1 MLTGVGMGPA
11 GLHLMTPAAR
21 EAVADADVLVGGKRH
36 LLQFPAFA
44 GEQFVLGA
52 NIAELLNWIAGQQD
66 KRIVVLASG
75 DPLFYGIGTRMVAHF
90 GIERVRIIPGI
101 SAVQYLCAQSGI
113 DMNDMWLTSSHGR
126 SVCFDELARHR
137 KVAMV
142 TDARCVWFVGAGPGD
157 RELITLKGYRL
168 LQQAQVV
175 IYAGSLI
182 NTELLDYCPP
192 GAECHDS
199 AELHLEQILDLMEA
213 GVKAGKTVVRL
224 QTGDVSLYG
233 SVREQGEELTRRGID
248 WQVVPG
254 VSAFLGAAAELGVE
268 YTVPEV
274 SQSLII
280 TRLEGRT
287 PVPER
292 EQLESFASHQ
302 TSMAIYLSVQRIHR
316 VAERLIE
323 GGYPTTTPV
332 AVIYKATWPES
343 QTVRGTL
350 ADIGDKVRE
359 AGIRKTAL
367 ILVGNFLG
375 DEYHYSK
382 LYAADFSHEYRK
394 A

>member
-1 MLTGVGMGPA
+1 MSETF
-11 GLHLMTPAAR
+11 
-21 EAVADADVLVGGKRH
+21 E
-36 LLQFPAFA
+36 
-44 GEQFVLGA
+44 
-52 NIAELLNWIAGQQD
+52 
-66 KRIVVLASG
+66 S
-75 DPLFYGIGTRMVAHF
+75 
-90 GIERVRIIPGI
+90 
-101 SAVQYLCAQSGI
+101 
-113 DMNDMWLTSSHGR
+113 
-126 SVCFDELARHR
+126 
-137 KVAMV
+137 
-142 TDARCVWFVGAGPGD
+142 RCVWFVGAGPGD

-182 NTELLDYCPP
+182 NTELLEYCPP
-192 GAECHDS
+192 DAECHDS
-199 AELHLEQILDLMEA
+199 AELHLEQILNLMEA

-233 SVREQGEELTRRGID
+233 SVREQGEELTKRGIV

-254 VSAFLGAAAELGVE
+254 VSAFLGAAAQLGVE

-292 EQLESFASHQ
+292 EQLESFARHR
-302 TSMAIYLSVQRIHR
+302 TSMAIYLSVQRINR

-323 GGYPTTTPV
+323 GGYPATTPV
-332 AVIYKATWPES
+332 AVVYKATWAES

-350 ADIGDKVRE
+350 ADIADRVRD

-367 ILVGNFLG
+367 ILVGDFLG
-375 DEYHYSK
+375 KEYHYSK

>member
-1 MLTGVGMGPA
+1 MS
-11 GLHLMTPAAR
+11 
-21 EAVADADVLVGGKRH
+21 
-36 LLQFPAFA
+36 
-44 GEQFVLGA
+44 EQF
-52 NIAELLNWIAGQQD
+52 D
-66 KRIVVLASG
+66 S
-75 DPLFYGIGTRMVAHF
+75 
-90 GIERVRIIPGI
+90 
-101 SAVQYLCAQSGI
+101 
-113 DMNDMWLTSSHGR
+113 
-126 SVCFDELARHR
+126 
-137 KVAMV
+137 
-142 TDARCVWFVGAGPGD
+142 RCVWFVGAGPGD

-168 LQQAQVV
+168 LQQAQMV

-182 NTELLDYCPP
+182 NTELLEYCPVD
-192 GAECHDS
+192 AEYYDS
-199 AELHLEQILDLMEA
+199 AELHLTQILDLMEA
-213 GVKAGKTVVRL
+213 GIKAGKTVVRL

-233 SVREQGEELTRRGID
+233 SVREQGEELTRRGIA

-292 EQLESFASHQ
+292 EQLESFARHQ
-302 TSMAIYLSVQRIHR
+302 TSMAIYLSVQRINR

-323 GGYPTTTPV
+323 GGYPAQTPV

-343 QTVRGTL
+343 RTVRGTL
-350 ADIGDKVRE
+350 ADIAVKVRD
-359 AGIRKTAL
+359 ADIHKTAL
-367 ILVGNFLG
+367 ILVGAFLG
-375 DEYHYSK
+375 EEYHYSK

>member
-1 MLTGVGMGPA
+1 MFPGPQVLISRTHP
-11 GLHLMTPAAR
+11 GLVKRLFELEIPEIYDGTVEVKSIAR
-21 EAVADADVLVGGKRH
+21 EAGSRTK
-36 LLQFPAFA
+36 
-44 GEQFVLGA
+44 
-52 NIAELLNWIAGQQD
+52 IAVWSN
-66 KRIVVLASG
+66 
-75 DPLFYGIGTRMVAHF
+75 DPNVD
-90 GIERVRIIPGI
+90 P
-101 SAVQYLCAQSGI
+101 
-113 DMNDMWLTSSHGR
+113 
-126 SVCFDELARHR
+126 
-137 KVAMV
+137 
-142 TDARCVWFVGAGPGD
+142 VGAC
-157 RELITLKGYRL
+157 
-168 LQQAQVV
+168 V
-175 IYAGSLI
+175 
-182 NTELLDYCPP
+182 
-192 GAECHDS
+192 
-199 AELHLEQILDLMEA
+199 
-213 GVKAGKTVVRL
+213 
-224 QTGDVSLYG
+224 
-233 SVREQGEELTRRGID
+233 
-248 WQVVPG
+248 
-254 VSAFLGAAAELGVE
+254 ELGVE

-287 PVPER
+287 PVPAR

-323 GGYPTTTPV
+323 GGYPATTPV

-375 DEYHYSK
+375 SEYHYSK

>member
-1 MLTGVGMGPA
+1 MSEPF
-11 GLHLMTPAAR
+11 
-21 EAVADADVLVGGKRH
+21 D
-36 LLQFPAFA
+36 
-44 GEQFVLGA
+44 
-52 NIAELLNWIAGQQD
+52 QQ
-66 KRIVVLASG
+66 
-75 DPLFYGIGTRMVAHF
+75 
-90 GIERVRIIPGI
+90 
-101 SAVQYLCAQSGI
+101 
-113 DMNDMWLTSSHGR
+113 
-126 SVCFDELARHR
+126 
-137 KVAMV
+137 
-142 TDARCVWFVGAGPGD
+142 CVWFVGAGPGD

-168 LQQAQVV
+168 LQQAGVV

-182 NTELLDYCPP
+182 NTELLDDCPQD
-192 GAECHDS
+192 AQCHDS
-199 AELHLEQILDLMEA
+199 AELHLTQIIDLMEA
-213 GVKAGKTVVRL
+213 GIRAGKTVVRL

-233 SVREQGEELTRRGID
+233 SVREQGEELTRRGIR

-292 EQLESFASHQ
+292 EQLEDFARHQ

-323 GGYPTTTPV
+323 GGYPPDTPV

-343 QTVRGTL
+343 QTLRGTL
-350 ADIGDKVRE
+350 TDIADQVRD

-367 ILVGNFLG
+367 ILVGAFLG
-375 DEYHYSK
+375 EEYHYSK

>member
-1 MLTGVGMGPA
+1 M
-11 GLHLMTPAAR
+11 
-21 EAVADADVLVGGKRH
+21 
-36 LLQFPAFA
+36 
-44 GEQFVLGA
+44 
-52 NIAELLNWIAGQQD
+52 AETF
-66 KRIVVLASG
+66 
-75 DPLFYGIGTRMVAHF
+75 DP
-90 GIERVRIIPGI
+90 
-101 SAVQYLCAQSGI
+101 
-113 DMNDMWLTSSHGR
+113 R
-126 SVCFDELARHR
+126 S
-137 KVAMV
+137 
-142 TDARCVWFVGAGPGD
+142 VWFVGAGPGD

-182 NTELLDYCPP
+182 NTELLEYCPP

-213 GVKAGKTVVRL
+213 GVNAGKTVVRL

-233 SVREQGEELTRRGID
+233 SVREQGEELTKRGID

-323 GGYPTTTPV
+323 GGYPATTPV
-332 AVIYKATWPES
+332 AV
-343 QTVRGTL
+343 
-350 ADIGDKVRE
+350 
-359 AGIRKTAL
+359 AL
-367 ILVGNFLG
+367 SGMV
-375 DEYHYSK
+375 
-382 LYAADFSHEYRK
+382 
-394 A
+394 